1 MTLAAADNSLSSQRA
16 VTYTRLFVV
25 FVCASLVFVTAW
37 LVARG
42 RDEAIREATLANTN
56 LTRAIAQQIDSIF
69 SETARILDTLAFEM
83 ERVDKDPNT
92 LTRLQPV
99 IVNYTAGNEAIHSV
113 IIFDSR
119 GTRIL
124 TSEALLSPLPFVE
137 DREYLTFHHDNLS
150 LLRHIG
156 KPYFNRIDDSWLIP
170 VSRRFDDSTGQFAGV
185 VVSTIQVDH
194 LLQLMMSYEIGQHG
208 ALALLLADG
217 TILVRRPFA
226 EVEIGKS
233 TSETALF
240 KLVRN
245 SLSGSF
251 SISSPIDGVMRYLSF
266 EHLKNHPL
274 LVIVG
279 LSKQEVLQDWQS
291 TTVFQCA
298 WISMLCI
305 FIGFLGDR
313 MIRLVNQRMTIEHRL
328 RVAKDELIT
337 ANSQL
342 THLALYDGLTALA
355 NRRYFD
361 EYLAKEFAQC
371 ARTCRPLGLIMIDV
385 DYFKLYNDSLGHQ
398 QGDKCLQVVAQAVR
412 SAVGRPHDFVAR
424 YGGEEFAVLLP
435 GTDRSG
441 TFDVAEAIRASVA
454 LLGLSFTAS
463 PIGYVSVSAG
473 FAVHMSPE
481 PKDDTASLLDEADKA
496 LYRAKKNG
504 RNMVFPNDQHL
515 HGATITTIKSQI

>member
-1 MTLAAADNSLSSQRA
+1 MTLASAVRSLPSQKA
-16 VTYTRLFVV
+16 VTYTKLFVA
-25 FVCASLVFVTAW
+25 FVCAALILVTAW
-37 LVARG
+37 LAVRG

-56 LTRAIAQQIDSIF
+56 LTWAIAQQIDSMF

-83 ERVDKDPNT
+83 ERVNKDPNT
-92 LTRLQPV
+92 LVRLQPV
-99 IVNYTAGNEAIHSV
+99 MVNYTAANEAIHSV
-113 IIFDSR
+113 IIFDSH
-119 GTRIL
+119 GVRIL
-124 TSEALLSPLPFVE
+124 TSEALLSPLPPVE
-137 DREYLTFHHDNLS
+137 NREYFTFHRDNLS

-156 KPYFNRIDDSWLIP
+156 KPYLNRINDSWLIP
-170 VSRRFDDSTGQFAGV
+170 VSRRFDDSMGQFAGV
-185 VVSTIQVDH
+185 VVFTIQVDH

-226 EVEIGKS
+226 EAEVGKS

-240 KLVRN
+240 KLVQK

-279 LSKQEVLQDWQS
+279 LSKQEVLQHWQS
-291 TTVFQCA
+291 TTVFQSA
-298 WISMLCI
+298 WILMLCV

-313 MIRLVNQRMTIEHRL
+313 MIRLVNQRVRVEHRL
-328 RVAKDELIT
+328 RVAQDDLTT

-342 THLALYDGLTALA
+342 THFALYDGLTALA

-371 ARTCRPLGLIMIDV
+371 ARTRRPLGLIMIDV
-385 DYFKLYNDSLGHQ
+385 DHFKLYNDSFGHP
-398 QGDKCLQVVAQAVR
+398 QGDKCLQIVAQAVR

-435 GTDRSG
+435 ETDVSG
-441 TFDVAEAIRASVA
+441 TYEVAEAIRAAVA
-454 LLGLSFTAS
+454 LLSLPFTAS
-463 PIGYVSVSAG
+463 PFGHVSISAG
-473 FAVHMSPE
+473 FAVHMSPG
-481 PKDDTASLLDEADKA
+481 PKEDSASLLDEADKA
-496 LYRAKKNG
+496 LYQAKKNG
-504 RNMVFPNDQHL
+504 RNTVFSNDH
-515 HGATITTIKSQI
+515 